1 MPTAQPKYAAV
12 LFDLLSGLLDS
23 WTLWDSVAGSEAAG
37 RTWRA
42 AYLRLTYRT
51 GAYRPYETLV
61 AEAAAEVGLP
71 QSLAD
76 ALAERYGE
84 IKPWPEVAEVL
95 GALKRHVP
103 LAVVTNCSEVLSA
116 RAVAATGVDFD
127 IVVTAERAGFY
138 KPDPRPYRL
147 ALDELRLPAERCLFV
162 AGSAFDLLG
171 TAKLAL
177 PTFWHNRV
185 GLTAPPDAPKPIA
198 EHTSLH
204 PLIETVLG
212 QPAA

>member
-1 MPTAQPKYAAV
+1 MSPTRPRYDAV

-61 AEAAAEVGLP
+61 AEAAAEAGMP
-71 QSLAD
+71 RELAGQ
-76 ALAERYGE
+76 LAARYGE
-84 IKPWPEVAEVL
+84 IKPWPEVGEVL

-103 LAVVTNCSEVLSA
+103 LAVVTNCSNVLGA
-116 RAVAATGVDFD
+116 RAVAATGIDFD
-127 IVVTAERAGFY
+127 VVVTAERAGFY
-138 KPDPRPYRL
+138 KPDPRPYQL
-147 ALDELRLPAERCLFV
+147 ALDELRLPAARCLFV

-171 TAKLAL
+171 TAKAAL

-212 QPAA
+212 RSAG

>member
-23 WTLWDSVAGSEAAG
+23 WTPWDSVAGSEAAG

-116 RAVAATGVDFD
+116 RAVAAIGVDFD

-147 ALDELRLPAERCLFV
+147 ALEELGLPAERCLFV

-185 GLTAPPDAPKPIA
+185 GLTAPLDAPKPIA

>member
-1 MPTAQPKYAAV
+1 MSSARPRYDAV

-61 AEAAAEVGLP
+61 AEAAAEVGMP
-71 QSLAD
+71 TEIAAGLA
-76 ALAERYGE
+76 ARYGE
-84 IKPWPEVAEVL
+84 IKPWPEVGEVL
-95 GALKRHVP
+95 GALKQHVP
-103 LAVVTNCSEVLSA
+103 LAVVTNCSKVLGA
-116 RAVAATGVDFD
+116 RAVAATGIDFD
-127 IVVTAERAGFY
+127 VVVTAERAGFY
-138 KPDPRPYRL
+138 KPDPRPYQL
-147 ALDELRLPAERCLFV
+147 ALDELRLPAGRCLFV

-171 TAKLAL
+171 TAKVAL

-198 EHTSLH
+198 EHASLH

-212 QPAA
+212 RSAG